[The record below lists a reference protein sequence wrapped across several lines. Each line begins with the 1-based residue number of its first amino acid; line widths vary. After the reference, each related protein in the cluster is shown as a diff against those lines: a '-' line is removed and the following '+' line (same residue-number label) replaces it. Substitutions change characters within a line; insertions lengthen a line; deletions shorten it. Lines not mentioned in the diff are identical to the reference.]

1 MVNALEIED
10 LINEAEGWITT
21 IMVDT
26 ANSAQSLKDA
36 AEVRLSHHPLPTV
49 RRLKKQ
55 PRAARRRAA
64 CCARA
69 DAAPALMLRPR

>member
-10 LINEAEGWITT
+10 LITEAEGWIAT

-36 AEVRLSHHPLPTV
+36 AEVRLPHHPQPT
-49 RRLKKQ
+49 
-55 PRAARRRAA
+55 ARRDPEAA
-64 CCARA
+64 QGAEPR
-69 DAAPALMLRPR
+69 AAPALMLRPR

>member
-26 ANSAQSLKDA
+26 ANSAQSLQDA
-36 AEVRLSHHPLPTV
+36 AEVRLPHHPLPTV
-49 RRLKKQ
+49 RRD
-55 PRAARRRAA
+55 PGAAQG
-64 CCARA
+64 CS
-69 DAAPALMLRPR
+69 APSRVLRPR